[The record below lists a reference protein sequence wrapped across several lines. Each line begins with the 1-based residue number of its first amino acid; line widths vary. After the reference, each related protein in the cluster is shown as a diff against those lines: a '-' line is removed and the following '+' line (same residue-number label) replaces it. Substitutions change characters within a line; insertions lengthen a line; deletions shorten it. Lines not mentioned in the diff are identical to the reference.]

1 MKPSSVASAK
11 PQPAL
16 PSTRSRRSAWVEIDR
31 RRLRKNWEIIN
42 AQKAPALRVLAVV
55 KDNAYGHGAGEV
67 AQAALAAGAWGL
79 GVTTLDE
86 AAELRALG
94 VQAPI
99 LLLGERTPDEL
110 PVCLEL
116 RLTLSVGEMRVI
128 RRLARLARHRGQ
140 EGLVHLKVDTGMS
153 RYGVRWEEAVESVR
167 TAAAIPGIKLE
178 GVMSHFAMSDEAD
191 KTFALQ
197 QLARFESVLSQLAAL
212 GVRVPVCHVC
222 NSGGFL
228 DLPQAWFQMVRLGIL
243 PLGVYPSSV
252 CRRLAGLEP
261 VMSVKARIVSVRDM
275 KPGDHYGY
283 GMRYQATVPRR
294 IAIVPVGYG
303 DGFPRLRNEGCVLVH
318 GRRAPIIGG
327 VAMDALAVD
336 VTEIPETQLFDDVV
350 LMGQDGAEEITANE
364 IAGWKKSVCY
374 DVLSGW
380 RSRLPRF
387 YTEGLAP
394 G

>member
-1 MKPSSVASAK
+1 MKSSSVHNPK
-11 PQPAL
+11 PQSAL
-16 PSTRSRRSAWVEIDR
+16 PSAPWRRSAWVEIDR
-31 RRLRKNWEIIN
+31 ARLRKNFEIIN
-42 AQKAPALRVLAVV
+42 AQKPPALRLLAVV

-86 AAELRALG
+86 AVELRTLG
-94 VQAPI
+94 IPAPI

-110 PVCLEL
+110 PVCLDL
-116 RLTLSVGEMRVI
+116 RLTLSVGEMRVLQS
-128 RRLARLARHRGQ
+128 LARLARHQGQ
-140 EGLVHLKVDTGMS
+140 EVSVHLKVDTGMS
-153 RYGVRWEEAVESVR
+153 RYGVRWEEAVEAVQ
-167 TAAAIPGIKLE
+167 TALAIPGIKLE
-178 GVMSHFAMSDEAD
+178 GIMSHFAMSDEAD

-197 QLARFESVLSQLAAL
+197 QLARFEDVLSQLAAA
-212 GVRVPVCHVC
+212 GVRVPVRHFC
-222 NSGGFL
+222 NPGGFL
-228 DLPQAWFQMVRLGIL
+228 DLPQAWFDMVRIGIL
-243 PLGVYPSSV
+243 PLGVYPSQV
-252 CRRLAGLEP
+252 CRRLPGLEP
-261 VMSVKARIVSVRDM
+261 VMSVKARIVSVRDLQ
-275 KPGDHYGY
+275 PGDHYGY
-283 GMRYQATVPRR
+283 GMRYQAKTLRR
-294 IAIVPVGYG
+294 IAVVPVGYG

-380 RSRLPRF
+380 RSRLPRV
-387 YTEGLAP
+387 YVEGATLS
-394 G
+394 